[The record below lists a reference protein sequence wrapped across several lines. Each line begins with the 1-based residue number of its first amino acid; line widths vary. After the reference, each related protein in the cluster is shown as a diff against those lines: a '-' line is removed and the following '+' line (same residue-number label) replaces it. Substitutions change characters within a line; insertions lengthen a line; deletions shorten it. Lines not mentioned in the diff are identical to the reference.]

1 MKRNWL
7 IMAVLFAAL
16 TLAAGCMKQK
26 KQGEASAAPAPA
38 AASAAAPVEL
48 HDAGP
53 PGDPVAGLKVY
64 DKVCK
69 ACHQADGK
77 GMGGALAANFIDE
90 KERLQK
96 PDSVLLK
103 SIAEGIKGKKA
114 IMPPQKD
121 ALSEQERKDALAYIR
136 QKFGG

>member
-1 MKRNWL
+1 MKMNHL
-7 IMAVLFAAL
+7 ILAIMAAAL
-16 TLAAGCMKQK
+16 IAAVGCGKQK
-26 KQGEASAAPAPA
+26 KQGAAEATAAAPA
-38 AASAAAPVEL
+38 AAEL

-53 PGDPVAGLKVY
+53 LGDPVAGLKVY

-77 GMGGALAANFIDE
+77 GMGGALAANFVAE
-90 KERLQK
+90 RERLQK

-136 QKFGG
+136 KAFGG

>member
-1 MKRNWL
+1 MKINWMIL
-7 IMAVLFAAL
+7 AMVAVAMATAS
-16 TLAAGCMKQK
+16 GCGKQK
-26 KQGEASAAPAPA
+26 SQTAEKT
-38 AASAAAPVEL
+38 AAAPVEI

-53 PGDPVAGLKVY
+53 PGDPVAGQKVY

-69 ACHQADGK
+69 ACHQADRK
-77 GMGGALAANFIDE
+77 GMGGALAANFVED
-90 KERLQK
+90 KTRLQK
-96 PDSVLLK
+96 PDSVLLE

-136 QKFGG
+136 KSFGG